1 MANNIV
7 FINQATGYLTI
18 DIINEFARDYDHVG
32 LIYGEIRVQDIE
44 LDNNVIKTKIVKKKR
59 GSNFSRFSRWF
70 IATVQIYFLL
80 ITKYRKF
87 EIFYFTVPPFA
98 YLLSLLLR
106 RRFSLLMWDVYP
118 YALKITGIK
127 ESNII
132 FRMWGKANQRIFR
145 SAYRIFTIGNGLAKL
160 ISDYVSP
167 ERIEVIPI
175 WSGITDYKPVSKK
188 KNPFIINNNLD
199 NKFIVQYSGNIGA
212 GHNIESLLE
221 AAKKTISDQDIIY
234 LIIGRGLKLEK
245 VKTLIEKNNLRNC
258 MVLPFQPDDQI
269 KYSIS
274 AADLSVVLIEDELAQ
289 VSIPSKVY
297 NIMKVGS
304 VILSISPD
312 NSELGKTV
320 MKYRNGRNFD
330 KSDINN
336 LVEFIIDMKQ
346 NPDKLLEYKKR
357 SLAAA
362 NDFSI
367 ANAKKFLDSYL
378 NQ

>member
-44 LDNNVIKTKIVKKKR
+44 LDKNVIKTKIVKKKR